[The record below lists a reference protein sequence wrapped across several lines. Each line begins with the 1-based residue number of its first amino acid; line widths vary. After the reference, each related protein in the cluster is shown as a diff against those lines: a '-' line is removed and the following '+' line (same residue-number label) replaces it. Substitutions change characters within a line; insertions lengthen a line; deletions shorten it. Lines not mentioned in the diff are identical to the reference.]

1 MNMLVHKN
9 KVQKVSANIDLSMF
23 LQKEMRKE
31 QELYL
36 FETDKILAQEV
47 LQ

>member
-23 LQKEMRKE
+23 LQKEKRKE